1 MTQHL
6 NDFIA
11 SIRLADSIEQEKFLI
26 ATEQAQI
33 RAYLRK
39 MDPEMRPRVVSKL
52 VFLDTIGQN
61 PAWGQM
67 EAITLMTNERYSYKR
82 IGYICTGVLLD
93 QTNELTVLVTQTLT
107 RDLMSPDPNV
117 KALAL
122 SFIANIGSPEVC
134 RTVASEVQ
142 KLLTD
147 PDHQIMK
154 KAGMATVRIIRMNPD
169 LVESY
174 KNSVQPLLNSSNHGV
189 VIAGMNLVIAMIEIE
204 PRLAKAWAQF
214 TGPFTKIL
222 KSLVNS
228 RPTREFSC
236 GVFNDPYM
244 QVKSLRALALLRNGT
259 DELNGLLQSII
270 SSTVP
275 RKNTGRSILYQ
286 TVETIVAVSKKA
298 SLRALAFSQVGRLLC
313 MRDANV
319 LYSTLSVFARM
330 LYQERVLVDRT
341 GIDSMALQRYKN
353 AIVKCLDHRDPSIRR
368 RALDVISAL
377 IDENN
382 AETLVPE
389 ILSYLKLADSDFR
402 PELVAKVYLA
412 TQRFAKDTKWNF
424 DMVHQL
430 MIDSGNYV
438 SLDIISSFCE
448 LISKT
453 PALQPYAVERLTESL
468 VNFSENQTLIQVSS
482 FVIGEFATVDNGAI
496 DSLSKIIVMP
506 QTGSETKMYI
516 ITALAKLAARFGHIE
531 ATEQTLLALS
541 KSNNLE
547 VQQRAGEMMKL
558 LQHTELCSE
567 MLAPIAA
574 SSADTEQ
581 NPIAI
586 VEHKSNQQAT
596 QDDDIL
602 LLVLDEASPKPAP
615 PAHGSG
621 GDSLRDLLGDLAPT
635 PAPAPS
641 PQPVQPQP
649 PAAAPQIQQPQAPEV
664 MRTNEVIVYGQVRAN
679 PQDPR
684 QVALRLIFHTTGT
697 TPMTEFAAE
706 YAVAPGWQINVRP
719 ADGKDLMPLG
729 GKPITQIVYLMNSSN
744 APFQLQVRITLRY
757 GMQPLTETGVIR
769 ALPPSQ

>member
-11 SIRLADSIEQEKFLI
+11 SIRLAESIEHEKFLI
-26 ATEQAQI
+26 ANEQAKI

-39 MDPEMRPRVVSKL
+39 MDPELRPRVVSKL

-61 PAWGQM
+61 CAWGQL
-67 EAITLMTNERYSYKR
+67 EAITLMTNERFSYKR

-93 QTNELTVLVTQTLT
+93 QTNDLTVLVTQTLV
-107 RDLMSPDPNV
+107 RDLQSPDPNV
-117 KALAL
+117 RALAL
-122 SFIANIGSPEVC
+122 AFIANIGSPEVC

-142 KLLTD
+142 RLLTD
-147 PDHQIMK
+147 PNHQIMK

-228 RPTREFSC
+228 RATKEFSC

-259 DELNGLLQSII
+259 DELNSLLQSII

-286 TVETIVAVSKKA
+286 TVETVVAVAKKPA
-298 SLRALAFSQVGRLLC
+298 LRALAFSQVGRLLC

-319 LYSTLSVFARM
+319 LYSTLSVFARV
-330 LYQERVLVDRT
+330 LYQERVMMDRT
-341 GIDSMALQRYKN
+341 GIDSMALQRYKG

-412 TQRFAKDTKWNF
+412 TQRFAKDKKWNF

-438 SLDIISSFCE
+438 SMDIISSFCE

-453 PALQPYAVERLTESL
+453 PELQVYAVERLSESL
-468 VNFSENQTLIQVSS
+468 VNFIDNQTLIQVSA
-482 FVIGEFATVDNGAI
+482 FVIGEFATVDNGALE
-496 DSLSKIIVMP
+496 SLSKIILMP
-506 QTGSETKMYI
+506 QSSSETKMYI
-516 ITALAKLAARFGHIE
+516 VTALAKLATRFGRLDE
-531 ATEQTLLALS
+531 VRQTLTTLS

-558 LQHTELCSE
+558 LTHTDLCSE
-567 MLAPIAA
+567 MLAPIAE
-574 SSADTEQ
+574 SSVNKEQ

-586 VEHKSNQQAT
+586 VDTKRTDKT
-596 QDDDIL
+596 QNDDDIL
-602 LLVLDEASPKPAP
+602 LLVLDDAPKQPAKS
-615 PAHGSG
+615 SG
-621 GDSLRDLLGDLAPT
+621 GDSLLDILGDLTPKSTPT
-635 PAPAPS
+635 PTPQTTAAPAP
-641 PQPVQPQP
+641 QTT
-649 PAAAPQIQQPQAPEV
+649 AAPAPPPQAMELL
-664 MRTNEVIVYGQVRAN
+664 RTNEVIVYGQAKGN

-684 QVALRLIFHTTGT
+684 QIALRLLFYTTGT
-697 TPMTEFAAE
+697 SPMTEFSAE
-706 YAVAPGWQINVRP
+706 YSVTPGWQINVRP
-719 ADGKDLMPLG
+719 ADGKQLMPLG
-729 GKPITQIVYLMNSSN
+729 GAPITQLVYLMNANN
-744 APFQLQVRITLRY
+744 APFQLQVRFSLRF
-757 GMQPLTETGVIR
+757 GMQPLSETGVIR
-769 ALPPSQ
+769 ALPPAQ